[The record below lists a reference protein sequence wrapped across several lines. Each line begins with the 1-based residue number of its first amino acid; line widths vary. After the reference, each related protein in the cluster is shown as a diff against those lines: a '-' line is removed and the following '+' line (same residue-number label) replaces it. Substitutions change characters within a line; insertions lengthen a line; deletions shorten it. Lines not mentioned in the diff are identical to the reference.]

1 MVDRWKHNKLYTEYQ
16 MDDKVGAPTEWGRK
30 Q

>member
-1 MVDRWKHNKLYTEYQ
+1 MVDRWKKNKLYTEYQ
-16 MDDKVGAPTEWGRK
+16 TGDKVGAPREWGRK